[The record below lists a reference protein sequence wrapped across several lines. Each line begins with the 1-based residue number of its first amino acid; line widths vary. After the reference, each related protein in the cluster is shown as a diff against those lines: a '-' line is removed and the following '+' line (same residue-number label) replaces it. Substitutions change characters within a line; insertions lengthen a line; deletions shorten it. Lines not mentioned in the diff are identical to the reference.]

1 MSLLATVGNTGG
13 AGVNVRGNPGLGS
26 TIITLLPDESL
37 VTLMEDT
44 QDVDGYTWQ
53 RVILAD
59 GRQGWIAVNF
69 LIAQE

>member
-1 MSLLATVGNTGG
+1 MSLLAPVGNTRG

-37 VTLMEDT
+37 VTLMEDK
-44 QDVDGYTWQ
+44 QEVDGYTWQ

-59 GRQGWIAVNF
+59 SRQGWIAVNF